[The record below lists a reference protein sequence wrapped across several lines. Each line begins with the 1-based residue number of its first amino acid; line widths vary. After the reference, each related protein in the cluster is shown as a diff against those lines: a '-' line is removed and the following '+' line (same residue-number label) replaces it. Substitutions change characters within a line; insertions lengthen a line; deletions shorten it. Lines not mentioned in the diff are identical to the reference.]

1 MSRPASI
8 SPKNPLPADLS
19 SSIDDALA
27 GLDRAEQLRDDGR
40 CRYSEAMELYEGN
53 IGALI
58 GHLKSIPETNS
69 SIDTSV
75 LADRLRVALSDAEA
89 IKHHLSD
96 AGAGGPLTKDT
107 RIDRRPSSSPTSR
120 LSSAFSSMIGIG
132 KSHSYEDNN
141 IKTQQTKK
149 DYDYAHAS
157 SMRNL
162 SPKNQN
168 ENEMPDV
175 SPTAATIQPPRQQS
189 SNRRKRSN
197 LNYAASDPLVQV
209 VKTELYVDKSQ
220 LTTRWDDVVGL
231 VSAKRA
237 MQEAAILPMIRPDL
251 YTGLRSP
258 PKGVLLYGPPGTGK
272 TMLVRAA
279 AKESK
284 CILFSCTASALTSK
298 WHGEGEKLLRTLFA
312 VAIDAAPSM
321 IFFDEI
327 DALLESRKG
336 GGNEHEASRRFK
348 TEFMV
353 QMDGIVSGNPNG
365 DDDVCHR
372 VLVLGCSNCPWDID
386 DAVMRRMSRR
396 IYVKLPD
403 GDARRFLL
411 DKLLSKESGRHSLS
425 KKQIE
430 SIVDQTEGFSCSDIS
445 AIAQE
450 AAFGPLR
457 DLGSVSNIENCNPD
471 DIRWINKDDF
481 DEALANTKRSVSN
494 DLMKRYKAWEDQQG
508 VR

>member
-1 MSRPASI
+1 
-8 SPKNPLPADLS
+8 
-19 SSIDDALA
+19 
-27 GLDRAEQLRDDGR
+27 
-40 CRYSEAMELYEGN
+40 
-53 IGALI
+53 
-58 GHLKSIPETNS
+58 
-69 SIDTSV
+69 
-75 LADRLRVALSDAEA
+75 
-89 IKHHLSD
+89 
-96 AGAGGPLTKDT
+96 
-107 RIDRRPSSSPTSR
+107 
-120 LSSAFSSMIGIG
+120 
-132 KSHSYEDNN
+132 
-141 IKTQQTKK
+141 
-149 DYDYAHAS
+149 
-157 SMRNL
+157 
-162 SPKNQN
+162 
-168 ENEMPDV
+168 
-175 SPTAATIQPPRQQS
+175 
-189 SNRRKRSN
+189 
-197 LNYAASDPLVQV
+197 
-209 VKTELYVDKSQ
+209 
-220 LTTRWDDVVGL
+220 
-231 VSAKRA
+231 
-237 MQEAAILPMIRPDL
+237 
-251 YTGLRSP
+251 
-258 PKGVLLYGPPGTGK
+258 
-272 TMLVRAA
+272 
-279 AKESK
+279 
-284 CILFSCTASALTSK
+284 
-298 WHGEGEKLLRTLFA
+298 
-312 VAIDAAPSM
+312 M